1 MADKEEMVRNLTNH
15 YTYKVEKAYD
25 NNEASSK
32 ALEVIA
38 KSLKEIYRYFE
49 PSFFEGDFYMCK
61 NLNDEN
67 CLDEGSFT
75 LLYDKNILLNKTR
88 GTLVIQVFNDDSKM
102 CFSESQNIENLLA
115 KQDNTLVYHFKK
127 NKEYFYA
134 NRETVD
140 ITFYNNGSRFAT
152 QFNDL
157 VDALNDYATKKIRQS
172 SCGHF
177 SQSWSNTDSNRL
189 FFKGGGRGNNIPEKF
204 MQESLYE
211 FLDSNFTR
219 GISMESSREFNI
231 VGDYSKPKPVDVKVV
246 WRESNRAA
254 LIEVKFMGAVKKES
268 DGEIYNLSDP
278 RANKGITQLK
288 GYHDSVKSDLPT
300 TIIKSY
306 LVVIDGRRNNLSA
319 AQTTINTTDG
329 MYFRDTEIVIDDDK
343 KFHETI
349 QGFEKPIRMF
359 VEPLCS

>member
-1 MADKEEMVRNLTNH
+1 MTDREAIVQNLNNQ
-15 YTYKVEKAYD
+15 YFIKVMRAFD
-25 NNEASSK
+25 NIDPSSEALAISG
-32 ALEVIA
+32 

-49 PSFFEGDFYMCK
+49 PCFFSGDFFLCK

-67 CLDEGSFT
+67 CLDEGSYS
-75 LLYDKNILLNKTR
+75 LLYDKNILLNRTS
-88 GTLVIQVFNDDSKM
+88 GTIVIQVFKDDKM
-102 CFSESQNIENLLA
+102 YFSENQNIENLLS
-115 KQDNTLVYHFKK
+115 KQNDTLIYHYKD

-134 NRETVD
+134 NGEKID
-140 ITFYNNGSRFAT
+140 ITIYNTGSRFAT

-157 VDALNDYATKKIRQS
+157 VVALSNYTVKKIRHS
-172 SCGHF
+172 SCRHF
-177 SQSWSNTDSNRL
+177 SQSWSSTESNRL

-211 FLDSNFTR
+211 FLDSNLSR

-231 VGDYSKPKPVDVKVV
+231 VGDYSKPKPVDIKIT
-246 WRESNRAA
+246 WREANRIA

-268 DGEIYNLSDP
+268 DGKIYHLSDA
-278 RANKGITQLK
+278 RANRGIIQLK

-300 TIIKSY
+300 TIIKSF

-319 AQTTINTTDG
+319 TQKTINTTDG
-329 MYFRDTEIVIDDDK
+329 MYFKDIEIVIDDDK
-343 KFHETI
+343 KFHESI

-359 VEPLCS
+359 VEPICS